1 MENEQV
7 TKMTPKDFFLYIG
20 AMATLYVSVFSL
32 IALLFQ
38 YIETIFPDQLSYYH
52 DPYSTAIR
60 LQLASLIV
68 IFPVYLFIT
77 RLLNRELRVMPEKNN
92 LGIRKWLIYIT
103 LFIAGIAVLGDI
115 IVLLNTFLGGELTTR
130 FVLKILVVLVV
141 VGSAFLYYF
150 YDLKGK
156 WEREQGLARIIAGVV
171 SLFVLASIVAGFFI
185 MGSPVKQRLLR
196 FDQEKINNLQNIQ
209 WQVVNLWQ
217 VKRVLPKSLA
227 ELEDPISGFV
237 VPMDSQTGESYTYRV
252 AGNLS
257 FELCAV
263 FNEKSVGVRF
273 TSEPPRPIPASVMPE
288 KIYSL
293 ENSTWEHGVGETC
306 FSRTIDPERYPKS
319 VR

>member
-1 MENEQV
+1 MESERTV
-7 TKMTPKDFFLYIG
+7 KMTPKDFFLYIG
-20 AMATLYVSVFSL
+20 AMATLYVSAFSL

-38 YIETIFPDQLSYYH
+38 YIETLFPDQLSYYY

-60 LQLASLIV
+60 LQLACLIV

-77 RLLNRELRVMPEKNN
+77 RLLNRELRVMPEKSN

-103 LFIAGIAVLGDI
+103 LFVAGIAVLGDL

-130 FVLKILVVLVV
+130 FILKILVVLVV

-156 WEREQGLARIIAGVV
+156 WEREQGLARIIAGIV
-171 SLFVLASIVAGFFI
+171 SLVVLASIVAGFFI
-185 MGSPVKQRLLR
+185 MGSPMKQRVLR
-196 FDQEKINNLQNIQ
+196 FDQEKVNDLQSIQ

-217 VKRVLPKSLA
+217 LKRSLPQSLD

-237 VPMDSQTGESYTYRV
+237 VPIDSQTGEPYTYRV

-263 FNEKSVGVRF
+263 FNEKSVGARF
-273 TSEPPRPIPASVMPE
+273 TSEPSRPIPAPMMSE

-306 FSRTIDPERYPKS
+306 FSRTIDPERYPK
-319 VR
+319 R